1 MLNYNKKRVGI
12 MKKTFNIFLVQLLK
26 EFFRRLK
33 QMDTGSF
40 ILSFFTFPVERL
52 SLLLKIHV
60 NNVCDVTL
68 GVYQHQASLKN
79 IRPGHALDRV
89 AQLT

>member
-1 MLNYNKKRVGI
+1 

-26 EFFRRLK
+26 EFFIRLK
-33 QMDTGSF
+33 QMDTGSI

-60 NNVCDVTL
+60 NYVCDVIL

-79 IRPGHALDRV
+79 IRPGHALDRI